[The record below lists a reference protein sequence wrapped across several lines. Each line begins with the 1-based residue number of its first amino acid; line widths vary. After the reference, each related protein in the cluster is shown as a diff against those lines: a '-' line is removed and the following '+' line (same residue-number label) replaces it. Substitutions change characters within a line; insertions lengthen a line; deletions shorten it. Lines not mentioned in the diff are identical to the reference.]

1 MPRRAARLG
10 VLAAA
15 SALSLSAC
23 GWASPIQ
30 TQVIYAPSDGVRLD
44 LTDGVRVENLMV
56 LTGGNFDD
64 GWVLGS
70 VANDRDTEVT
80 VTVEVAGA
88 SEQVRV
94 EPEAAAEVAFE
105 VASLDEPAGALTEAT
120 LRFEGTFTKEIP
132 VLDAELPPYDEAEPP
147 R

>member
-10 VLAAA
+10 ALAAA
-15 SALSLSAC
+15 AALSLGAC

-44 LTDGVRVENLMV
+44 LSDGVRVENLLV

-70 VANDRDTEVT
+70 VANDRNTEVT

-88 SEQVRV
+88 SQE
-94 EPEAAAEVAFE
+94 
-105 VASLDEPAGALTEAT
+105 
-120 LRFEGTFTKEIP
+120 
-132 VLDAELPPYDEAEPP
+132 
-147 R
+147 

>member
-1 MPRRAARLG
+1 
-10 VLAAA
+10 
-15 SALSLSAC
+15 
-23 GWASPIQ
+23 
-30 TQVIYAPSDGVRLD
+30 
-44 LTDGVRVENLMV
+44 MV

-132 VLDAELPPYDEAEPP
+132 VLDAERPPYDEAEPP